1 MKNCKISQ
9 IVKFFFK
16 KSNVSLKKFFVL
28 QKTLKV
34 GEACLIPIPEQN
46 STNLKVGIIDF
57 LSTGN

>member
-9 IVKFFFK
+9 IVKFFLLN
-16 KSNVSLKKFFVL
+16 SNVSLKKFFVL

-46 STNLKVGIIDF
+46 STKVGIIDF
-57 LSTGN
+57 LSI